1 MSTVSFVLYLELTVE
16 FGALSLKGS
25 YVDKNSSCVHKFCPP
40 KQKKGLLIN

>member
-16 FGALSLKGS
+16 FGELSLKGS

-40 KQKKGLLIN
+40 KQKKDC